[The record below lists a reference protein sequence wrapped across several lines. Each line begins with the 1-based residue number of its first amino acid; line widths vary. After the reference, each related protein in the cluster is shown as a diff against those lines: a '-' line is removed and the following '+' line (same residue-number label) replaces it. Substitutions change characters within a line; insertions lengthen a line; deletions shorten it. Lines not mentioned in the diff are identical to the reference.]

1 MRIDGQVLSAAAAR
15 SLRIVRVKHD
25 VMNAARLL
33 GLLFGIALAIGLAMW
48 FWG

>member
-1 MRIDGQVLSAAAAR
+1 
-15 SLRIVRVKHD
+15 
-25 VMNAARLL
+25 MNAARLL